1 MRRAVLLG
9 VAILALSACS
19 DPKAASK
26 DNFKTAIDAYIAQ
39 NPPCLSIPRGPE
51 RPQGENQPDFPR
63 YVSAAPPTSD
73 IQRQNR
79 ERERAPFDAL
89 VAAGL
94 MSVSETT
101 IKVRSG
107 LWANDVSD
115 MPVRAY
121 DLTTEGRN
129 AVSEVGARTALTA
142 PQQRLCYGRPTVDEI
157 VQFTEPADAMGVKA
171 SRVSYRYHLADLPGW
186 ARNPA
191 MLAAFPQL
199 QRDSASSIDA
209 SAAVILTNDGWV
221 HERAFRR

>member
-1 MRRAVLLG
+1 MRHAALLG
-9 VAILALSACS
+9 VAILALSGCS
-19 DPKAASK
+19 DPKAAGK
-26 DNFKTAIDAYIAQ
+26 DNFKTAIDAYISK
-39 NPPCLSIPRGPE
+39 NPPCLAIPNSPE
-51 RPQGENQPDFPR
+51 RLEGGNQPDFPR
-63 YVSAAPPTSD
+63 YVSAAPTTSD

-94 MSVSETT
+94 MSVSDTT

-121 DLTTEGRN
+121 DLTPDGRN
-129 AVSEVGARTALTA
+129 ALSEVGARTEISA
-142 PQQRLCYGRPTVDEI
+142 PQQRLCYGKPTVDEV

-171 SRVSYRYHLADLPGW
+171 SRVSYRYHLADLPAW
-186 ARNPA
+186 AKNTA

-199 QRDSASSIDA
+199 QRDSAPSIDA
-209 SAAVILTNDGWV
+209 AAAVILTNDGWV